1 MNNVSMIMRH
11 AALALALLAAGSA
24 DGAAQD
30 LPDASAVIAR
40 YQQAL
45 GGADVLAAH
54 QSMHAVGEL
63 SMPAQGLTAAFETFS
78 ARPNRSAMRVAI
90 AGFGEIRSGFTGDVA
105 WSLNPMEGPRVMD
118 GKERDQAAEES
129 VFESTLRPPA
139 LIESAETI
147 ERTRIG
153 GRACLKVRVVWKSGR
168 ETHDCYSE
176 ETGLLVGS
184 LSRQE
189 TNMGVLESTTVY
201 DDYRQ
206 FGGVLMPAR
215 ISIQVMGME
224 QVITIRDVRF
234 DEVGDDAFT
243 PPAEI
248 RALIGG

>member
-1 MNNVSMIMRH
+1 MNSIPTILRPGVLAI
-11 AALALALLAAGSA
+11 ALIAAGAAS
-24 DGAAQD
+24 GAAQD
-30 LPDASAVIAR
+30 LPEAGAVIAR

-45 GGADVLAAH
+45 GGRDVLKAH
-54 QSMHAVGEL
+54 RSMHAVGQV
-63 SMPAQGLTAAFETFS
+63 SMPAQGLTADFESFS

-129 VFESTLRPPA
+129 VFESTLRPAA
-139 LIESAETI
+139 LIESAEAV

-153 GRACLKVRVVWKSGR
+153 GRECLKVKLVWKSGR

-176 ETGLLVGS
+176 ATGLLVGS

-189 TNMGVLESTTVY
+189 SSMGVLDSVTLYE
-201 DDYRQ
+201 DYRE
-206 FGGVLMPAR
+206 FDGVLMPAR
-215 ISIQVMGME
+215 ITVQVMGME
-224 QVITIRDVRF
+224 QIITIRDVRF
-234 DEVGDDAFT
+234 DAVPDEAFA